1 MYSMFFIERKIKFYN
16 CLNKHK
22 IDEEQVSDGW
32 KQQQQHN
39 STDTRKKEEKTKQL
53 N

>member
-1 MYSMFFIERKIKFYN
+1 MCSMFFIQREIKFYN

-32 KQQQQHN
+32 EQQQQY
-39 STDTRKKEEKTKQL
+39 TVQKKEEKTKQL